1 MNRLTAVLLALAF
14 FTVVTDA
21 QKKEPPKSG
30 SASLEVAGT
39 QLRLGMTKTEVVEKL
54 AGSQITRINEDN
66 WIVAPNGALGPTLQF
81 TNGQLNFADRYWPS
95 QDNDIA
101 ESLFGAVN
109 ILNSEGF
116 SSCNV
121 TSYTKTTPDAT
132 SQGVWIECGQKSVLL
147 QRLTFGGKSY
157 NTVYEQL
164 GGMHPWTTN

>member
-1 MNRLTAVLLALAF
+1 MTKFLLIPLVLTLCSSVIH
-14 FTVVTDA
+14 A

-30 SASLEVAGT
+30 SASLEVAGA
-39 QLRLGMTKTEVVEKL
+39 QLRLGMTKSEVVGKL
-54 AGSQITRINEDN
+54 AGSQITRLNEDN

-101 ESLFGAVN
+101 EALFGAVS

-164 GGMHPWTTN
+164 GGMHPWTKN